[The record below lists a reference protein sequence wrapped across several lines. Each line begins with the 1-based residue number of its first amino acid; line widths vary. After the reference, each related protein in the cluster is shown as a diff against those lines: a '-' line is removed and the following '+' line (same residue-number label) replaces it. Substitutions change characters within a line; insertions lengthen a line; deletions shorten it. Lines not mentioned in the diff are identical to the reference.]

1 MNSRIYFF
9 GQLLLILLS
18 VLPLIRS
25 KADTPEKNSE
35 VSAYQA
41 IEDNQ
46 TAAFTFNEETVR
58 TNP

>member
-1 MNSRIYFF
+1 MKSRIYFF
-9 GQLLLILLS
+9 GQLMLILLS

-25 KADTPEKNSE
+25 KAETPEKKFE

-46 TAAFTFNEETVR
+46 TAAFTFNEKSVR
-58 TNP
+58 ANP